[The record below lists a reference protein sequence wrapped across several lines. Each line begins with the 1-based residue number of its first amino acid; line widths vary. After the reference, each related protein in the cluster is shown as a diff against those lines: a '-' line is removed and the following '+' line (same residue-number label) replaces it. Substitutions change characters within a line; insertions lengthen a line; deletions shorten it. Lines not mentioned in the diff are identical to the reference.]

1 MPKWINLDH
10 ILFMNKYEQNVR
22 PSLILQLHSTVF
34 SSLSRK
40 TNTCLL
46 SLHDNEGTSFHQ
58 DLSNNEQH
66 KHVQCVCT
74 CLEKN
79 IDVVKKFRFTN
90 SGTTYI
96 AHGGPEYSRMLRNT
110 DFVLSNCNCNNRI
123 IYVVC
128 MFSTANIE
136 IRYVP
141 FPRKVSS
148 NSECWIRQEPAKL
161 FRPRSTLYI
170 PALTLPFSSVFFGSF
185 SITLLISKKN
195 LQKMN

>member
-74 CLEKN
+74 CLKKN

-96 AHGGPEYSRMLRNT
+96 DQGGLEYSRKLRKIS
-110 DFVLSNCNCNNRI
+110 FVLSNCNCNNRI
-123 IYVVC
+123 VYVW
-128 MFSTANIE
+128 FPLLILRSE
-136 IRYVP
+136 IVPSQGRYHLT
-141 FPRKVSS
+141 
-148 NSECWIRQEPAKL
+148 ECWI
-161 FRPRSTLYI
+161 S
-170 PALTLPFSSVFFGSF
+170 
-185 SITLLISKKN
+185 
-195 LQKMN
+195 